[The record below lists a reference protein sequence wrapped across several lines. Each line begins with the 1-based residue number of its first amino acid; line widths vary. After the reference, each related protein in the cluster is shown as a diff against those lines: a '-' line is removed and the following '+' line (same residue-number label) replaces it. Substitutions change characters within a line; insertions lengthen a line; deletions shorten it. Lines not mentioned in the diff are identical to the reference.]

1 MAAALHISLSAEK
14 LFSIAGLNITNS
26 MLTSLVVSGLLIAF
40 AVWVRLSLRQT
51 NKPTGVQNL
60 AEMLIE
66 GFQNFVNGIT
76 GDPKRTAVFFPFIMS
91 FFLFILLNN
100 WLGLIPGVG
109 TVGFYENEVTA
120 QAETGDGAFTTKI
133 VEEATPAHESTKTTD
148 THTEAKT
155 EDHTA
160 TAQKEVVTEER
171 ATAAEAKAFVEHPQE
186 NHKIF
191 VPYFRAGTA
200 DLNTTV
206 ALGLFSV
213 VTTQVMGFS
222 FLNFK
227 YFGKFINF
235 SNPINFFV
243 GVLEIISEV
252 SKILSFAFRLF
263 GNVFAG
269 EVLLAVIGSI
279 APLVAPIPFYGLEVF
294 VGFIQALVFSILSL
308 VLFNVATL
316 GHGDEH

>member
-26 MLTSLVVSGLLIAF
+26 MLTSLVISGLLIAF
-40 AVWVRLSLRQT
+40 AVWVRVSLRNT
-51 NKPTGVQNL
+51 NKPSGIQNI
-60 AEMLIE
+60 AEMLID

-100 WLGLIPGVG
+100 WFGLIPGVG
-109 TVGFYENEVTA
+109 TIGFFENEVA
-120 QAETGDGAFTTKI
+120 AKAETADKATAEATEHEIKAEEHGQQVAVKEEHA
-133 VEEATPAHESTKTTD
+133 EEAAG
-148 THTEAKT
+148 
-155 EDHTA
+155 
-160 TAQKEVVTEER
+160 
-171 ATAAEAKAFVEHPQE
+171 
-186 NHKIF
+186 HKIF

-200 DLNTTV
+200 DLNTTI

-213 VTTQVMGFS
+213 ATTQILGFS
-222 FLNFK
+222 FLNLK
-227 YFGKFINF
+227 YFTKFINL
-235 SNPINFFV
+235 SSPINFFV
-243 GVLEIISEV
+243 GLLEIISEL

-263 GNVFAG
+263 GNIFAG

-279 APLVAPIPFYGLEVF
+279 APLIAPMPFYGLEVF
-294 VGFIQALVFSILSL
+294 VGFVQALVFSILSL
-308 VLFNVATL
+308 VLFNMATL